1 MIRTQISLTAEDYE
15 AAREEALR
23 CGISFAEL
31 VRRALAHRLAE
42 RRGEPPWA
50 SFAGAVEDGDPDA
63 STSIDTV
70 VYGRNTP

>member
-1 MIRTQISLTAEDYE
+1 MIRTQISLDPEDYQ
-15 AAREEALR
+15 AARDEAQR

-31 VRRALAHRLAE
+31 VRRALAQRLAE

-63 STSIDTV
+63 STSVDTV
-70 VYGRNTP
+70 VYGRDTP

>member
-31 VRRALAHRLAE
+31 VRRALARRLAE
-42 RRGEPPWA
+42 RRGEPPWK

-63 STSIDTV
+63 STSVDTV
-70 VYGRNTP
+70 VYGRETP